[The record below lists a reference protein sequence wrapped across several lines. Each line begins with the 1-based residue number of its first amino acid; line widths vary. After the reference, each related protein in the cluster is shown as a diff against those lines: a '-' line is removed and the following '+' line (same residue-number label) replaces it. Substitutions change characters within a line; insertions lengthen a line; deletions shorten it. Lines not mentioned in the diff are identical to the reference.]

1 MYTLPCKATIS
12 NCDRDGRLKLHCAL
26 QMMQDCSELWIDTEP
41 AVRRCFEEENMAQL
55 LVSRQV
61 EVVRV
66 PACKEDLSVAT
77 SVYDIKPMFGFRNT
91 FVYDAAGRP
100 CYRTWSMGAFVDRAT
115 GKLKRVSASML
126 AAMRLEPKLEMAYGD
141 RRIHLPEGGGE
152 KAAPIPVAKAD
163 IDYNRHVN
171 NACYV
176 RMAEELLPDGFQV
189 RGLRVEYRVPAKPG
203 DVLLPATYRRGDAFI
218 VALSVGTA
226 PAVLVEFT

>member
-1 MYTLPCKATIS
+1 MYTLPCKVTIS

-66 PACKEDLSVAT
+66 PVYKEDLTVST

-100 CYRTWSMGAFVDRAT
+100 CYRTWSMCAFVDRAT

-126 AAMRLEPKLEMAYGD
+126 AAMRLEPKLEMEYGE
-141 RRIHLPEGGGE
+141 RRIHLPGGSGE
-152 KAAPIPVAKAD
+152 KASPIPVAKAD

-171 NACYV
+171 NACYI
-176 RMAEELLPDGFQV
+176 RMAEELLPDWFQV
-189 RGLRVEYRVPAKPG
+189 RGLRVEYRVPAKFG
-203 DVLLPATYRRGDAFI
+203 DVLLPEVFRRGNAFI
-218 VALSVGTA
+218 VSLSLGAV